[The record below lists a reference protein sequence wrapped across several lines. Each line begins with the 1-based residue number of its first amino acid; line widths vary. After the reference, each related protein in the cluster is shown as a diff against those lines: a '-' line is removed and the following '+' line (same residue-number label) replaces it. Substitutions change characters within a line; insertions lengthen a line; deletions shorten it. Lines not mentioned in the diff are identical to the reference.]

1 MAEMPPWLTEPVDV
15 VRAERASAFE
25 ALGMSGAIAEGAR
38 GPVNDAVDATIGA
51 WMAKGGKS
59 CPHLRAPAPAFLPFG
74 NRRIMCRLC
83 LDLYQAGITGTD
95 ADRRCDICG
104 EQILTPTLAPLM
116 VDVGPFTVMGGVCRP
131 CRGVNAT

>member
-1 MAEMPPWLTEPVDV
+1 MAEMPRWLSEQVDAARADRAAALEAVGITGPVAHGGRD
-15 VRAERASAFE
+15 
-25 ALGMSGAIAEGAR
+25 
-38 GPVNDAVDATIGA
+38 PVNDAVDVTIDA

-59 CPHLRAPAPAFLPFG
+59 CPHLRAPAPAYLPFG

-95 ADRRCDICG
+95 ADRRCDVCG

-116 VDVGPFTVMGGVCRP
+116 IEVGPFMVMGGACRP
-131 CRGVNAT
+131 CRGVTT